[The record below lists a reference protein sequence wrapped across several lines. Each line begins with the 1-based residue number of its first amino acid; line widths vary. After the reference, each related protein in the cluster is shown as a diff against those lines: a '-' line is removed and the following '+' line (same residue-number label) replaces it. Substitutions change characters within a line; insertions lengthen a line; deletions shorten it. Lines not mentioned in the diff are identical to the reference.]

1 MSKRPSTKNVGDLHR
16 LLGELVLLRGHEA
29 WTPASL
35 ARRFN
40 VSEKT
45 IRRDMKKLSGTGF
58 PVKFDR
64 ATSRYRIE
72 SGTFLPA
79 VQLTLDEALALIV
92 ICEDVAGR
100 GQVGL
105 LDPALG
111 AMTKIESL
119 LPQSLR
125 DELAKVMDFVEVR
138 LARSGGANSETGH
151 FALLR
156 DAIVSQTVV
165 RCQYK
170 SLRGES
176 PERSFEFEPY
186 ALWYGVRAWYVIGR
200 HRRRGEVRALKLR
213 RFQRIDP
220 SALRF
225 ARPSTFSIDTHLGNA
240 WQMIRGE
247 TEYDVELH
255 FDAAFAET
263 ICETRWHKTQ
273 QVHRLDDGSAIVKFR
288 VAGLDEI
295 VWWVLS
301 MGRHCRVV
309 RPRELAERVCDEA
322 AAVMGVHAA
331 RQKRLE
337 TRDLERSVKKR
348 VK

>member
-1 MSKRPSTKNVGDLHR
+1 MAKRSSSKNVGDLHR
-16 LLGELVLLRGHEA
+16 LLGELVLLRGHEPC
-29 WTPASL
+29 TPTTL
-35 ARRFN
+35 ARKFG

-45 IRRDMKKLSGTGF
+45 IRRDIKKLSGTGF

-64 ATSRYRIE
+64 ATARYRVE

-100 GQVGL
+100 GQVSL

-119 LPQSLR
+119 LPQALR
-125 DELAKVMDFVEVR
+125 DELATVMDFVEVR
-138 LARSGGANSETGH
+138 LARSGGSGAESGH
-151 FALLR
+151 FATLR
-156 DAIVSQTVV
+156 DAIVTQTVL
-165 RCQYK
+165 RCQYR

-186 ALWYGVRAWYVIGR
+186 ALWYGVRAWYVIGK

-213 RFQRIDP
+213 RFLRIDRT
-220 SALRF
+220 ATRF
-225 ARPSTFSIDTHLGNA
+225 TRPRDFSVEAHLGNA
-240 WQMIRGE
+240 WQMIRGS

-255 FDAAFAET
+255 FDAEFAET
-263 ICETRWHKTQ
+263 ICETLWHKTQ
-273 QVHRLDDGSAIVKFR
+273 RVERLADGSALVKFR

-301 MGRHCRVV
+301 MGGHCRVLA
-309 RPRELAERVCDEA
+309 PRELADRVSKEA
-322 AAVMGVHAA
+322 EAIRAKHSPPAKP
-331 RQKRLE
+331 RRK
-337 TRDLERSVKKR
+337 T
-348 VK
+348 